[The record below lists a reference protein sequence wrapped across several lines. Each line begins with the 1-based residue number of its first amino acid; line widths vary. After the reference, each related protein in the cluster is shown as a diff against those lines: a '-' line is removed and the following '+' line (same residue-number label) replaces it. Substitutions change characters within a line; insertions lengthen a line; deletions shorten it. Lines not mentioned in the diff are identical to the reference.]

1 MPSAQGALGEG
12 APISDK
18 AKGWPVFG
26 EKSEDGAV
34 PEARARQTARPG
46 TGGGVLRGR
55 PSAKATGA
63 SKGSSE

>member
-1 MPSAQGALGEG
+1 MPGVLRSAGRR

-26 EKSEDGAV
+26 EKSEDGEV
-34 PEARARQTARPG
+34 PEVRARQPARPG
-46 TGGGVLRGR
+46 MGGGVLRGR

-63 SKGSSE
+63 SKKDSE